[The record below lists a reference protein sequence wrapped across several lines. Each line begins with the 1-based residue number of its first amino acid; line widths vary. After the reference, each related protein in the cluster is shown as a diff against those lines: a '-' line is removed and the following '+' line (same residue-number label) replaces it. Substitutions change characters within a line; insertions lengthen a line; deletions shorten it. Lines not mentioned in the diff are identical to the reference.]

1 MLFFRF
7 SVSASFKMRNC
18 TGVEGDEGGGE
29 KCGADDVG
37 EPMHAGE
44 KSADDGECRKE
55 SAEDGDREAR
65 HATFDQ
71 PMACEGGAREN
82 ANGEHGMRGRIGC
95 FERAADKHGAVI
107 DHKDLKEDVKTADE
121 NVEEGEKKDLAV
133 DREQTLS
140 R

>member
-18 TGVEGDEGGGE
+18 TGIEGDEGGGE

-55 SAEDGDREAR
+55 NAENGDDCALY
-65 HATFDQ
+65 AIFDQ
-71 PMACEGGAREN
+71 SMACEGGAHEN
-82 ANGEHGMRGRIGC
+82 ANGKHGMRGGVGC
-95 FERAADKHGAVI
+95 FERAVDKHGAVV
-107 DHKDLKEDVKTADE
+107 DHEELKENVKTADE
-121 NVEEGEKKDLAV
+121 NVEDGEEKDLAV